1 MSSTQHYRSLSFALR
16 FNGSVPVWSRELYE
30 PATIN
35 SAEVFTDYKY
45 SGFIDQLQVISSIRG
60 NHQFS
65 IWLDWDGVETPLT
78 NKITLTR
85 NTPPRDL
92 LPIIS
97 ATGIFKISEGFK
109 LKIQL
114 HTPDNL
120 IEGDVITFLGFAREE
135 GIITTPTEQAPT
147 IEAPIPLTLEGG
159 WTFTGDSPYL
169 QKYGDYVEIV
179 GQVSHPGTPGFQE
192 KVLTLPSGYRPPSQ
206 IIYYGSVDSNPPKL
220 SIEASGEVKYWF
232 GATSF
237 PIDFIFKI

>member
-1 MSSTQHYRSLSFALR
+1 MSNTQHYRSLSFALR
-16 FNGSVPVWSRELYE
+16 FNGAVPVWSRELYE

-65 IWLDWDGVETPLT
+65 IWLDWDGIETSLS

-85 NTPPRDL
+85 NTPPKDL

-109 LKIQL
+109 LGIRL
-114 HTPDNL
+114 YTPNNL

-135 GIITTPTEQAPT
+135 GVLTSPTDQAPT
-147 IEAPIPLTLEGG
+147 VEDPIPLTLEGT
-159 WTFTGDSPYL
+159 WDFTGDSPYL
-169 QKYGDYVEIV
+169 QKYGDYVEII
-179 GQVSHPGTPGFQE
+179 GQVTHSGTPGYQE
-192 KVLTLPSGYRPPSQ
+192 TVLLLPSGYRPPAQ
-206 IIYYGSVDSNPPKL
+206 IIYYGDVDGNPPKL
-220 SIEASGEVKYWF
+220 SIEASGELKYWF

-237 PIDFIFKI
+237 PVDFIFKI

>member
-1 MSSTQHYRSLSFALR
+1 MSGTQHYRSLSFALR
-16 FNGSVPVWSRELYE
+16 FNGAVPVWSREIYS

-35 SAEVFTDYKY
+35 SSETFTDYKY
-45 SGFIDQLQVISSIRG
+45 SGFIDQLQVISAIRG

-65 IWLDWDGVETPLT
+65 VWLDWDGVETPLT
-78 NKITLTR
+78 SKITLTR
-85 NTPPRDL
+85 STPPKDL

-109 LKIQL
+109 LGIQL

-135 GIITTPTEQAPT
+135 GLLSTPTEQAPT
-147 IEAPIPLTLEGG
+147 IEDPILLALEGI

-179 GQVSHPGTPGFQE
+179 GQVSHPGNPVFQE
-192 KVLTLPSGYRPPSQ
+192 TILILPSGYRPPEQ
-206 IIYYGSVDSNPPKL
+206 VIYYGSMDSNPPKL
-220 SIEASGEVKYWF
+220 SIEASGEIKFWF
-232 GATSF
+232 GALNF
-237 PIDFIFKI
+237 PINFIFKT